1 MIQYDNLPNYLKQG
15 RKQIEGTVIGVLF
28 QDIMSVKE
36 YNLNGLFITNE
47 GIILYDVVK
56 TLSNNNVLKV
66 TDLDIKLNCKPSLIQ
81 EYNNLGGMKSVELLM
96 KTTELENVNSY
107 IDNLL
112 KHNMLISFYEDGLD
126 LTKEIKIQTKN
137 GEIEISWLNLASKMT
152 TDELLNF
159 KESRDTSYLPVS
171 INNDVQ
177 EHIGEID
184 LDFIEDLE
192 NGSEIGMLFENVL
205 SSKFLPALSKE
216 IMGLSKKTL
225 NMICSSINVGK
236 STLLSNLALSLASN
250 GNRVLLMSNEEEIKA
265 FLIKFLTYLVNNE
278 VGDNK
283 INQKK
288 IKSGALSD
296 EDKKALREARKIY
309 NEKIA
314 DNLIICSTNTM
325 NMATLKKV
333 VRKNALS
340 SKGLDILLF
349 DTMKFSS
356 NSNEGDDWKA
366 LTKQSREIHE
376 LTKIYD
382 ICAVLTYQ
390 LAMAFNGSL
399 FLDIGML
406 SNAKQVGEV
415 CSEMFLMRTLYKEEL
430 DKNSKVYCKP
440 FKRVKKGDKWTE
452 EEIELNPD
460 SNYRV
465 LFIGKSRST
474 TVSSDSNIAYIL
486 HMNTYSTKITEVA
499 YCHPQR
505 MNINNINQQQNKFSK
520 K

>member
-1 MIQYDNLPNYLKQG
+1 
-15 RKQIEGTVIGVLF
+15 
-28 QDIMSVKE
+28 
-36 YNLNGLFITNE
+36 
-47 GIILYDVVK
+47 
-56 TLSNNNVLKV
+56 
-66 TDLDIKLNCKPSLIQ
+66 
-81 EYNNLGGMKSVELLM
+81 
-96 KTTELENVNSY
+96 
-107 IDNLL
+107 
-112 KHNMLISFYEDGLD
+112 
-126 LTKEIKIQTKN
+126 
-137 GEIEISWLNLASKMT
+137 
-152 TDELLNF
+152 
-159 KESRDTSYLPVS
+159 
-171 INNDVQ
+171 
-177 EHIGEID
+177 
-184 LDFIEDLE
+184 
-192 NGSEIGMLFENVL
+192 
-205 SSKFLPALSKE
+205 
-216 IMGLSKKTL
+216 
-225 NMICSSINVGK
+225 
-236 STLLSNLALSLASN
+236 
-250 GNRVLLMSNEEEIKA
+250 MSNEEEIKA

-278 VGDNK
+278 VGYNK

-325 NMATLKKV
+325 NMSTLKKV
-333 VRKNALS
+333 VRKHALS

-390 LAMAFNGSL
+390 LAMSFNGSL

-406 SNAKQVGEV
+406 SNSKQVGEV
-415 CSEMFLMRTLYKEEL
+415 CSEMFLMRTIYKEEL
-430 DKNSKVYCKP
+430 DKNNKAYCHP
-440 FKRVKKGDKWTE
+440 FKRVKKDGRWIE

-460 SNYRV
+460 VNYRM
-465 LFIGKSRST
+465 LFLGKSRSA

-505 MNINNINQQQNKFSK
+505 GNINTINQQQNKFSK